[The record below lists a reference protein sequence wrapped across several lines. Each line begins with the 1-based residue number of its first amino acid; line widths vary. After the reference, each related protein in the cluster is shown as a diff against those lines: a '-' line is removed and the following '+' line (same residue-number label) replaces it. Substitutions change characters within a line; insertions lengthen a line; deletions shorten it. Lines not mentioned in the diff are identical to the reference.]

1 MTLAAGMSD
10 YLIKEIEARDNVR
23 VQLNTRVAGGGGAGR
38 LERLTLGGSSA
49 GPPETRP
56 ASALFVLIGAVPR
69 TGWLPD
75 EVQRDE
81 KGFVA
86 TGPDLT
92 GGDGPPG
99 RPFLPLETSM
109 RGVFA
114 VGDVRHG
121 SVKRVSS
128 AVGEGSVAIQQV
140 HEYLGRI

>member
-1 MTLAAGMSD
+1 MTLATGMSD
-10 YLIKEIEARDNVR
+10 YLTEEIEARDNVR
-23 VQLNTRVAGGGGAGR
+23 VRLNTRVVRGGGGR
-38 LERLTLGGSSA
+38 LERLTLGGAPA
-49 GPPETRP
+49 GPPETAP

-75 EVQRDE
+75 EVQRDA
-81 KGFVA
+81 KGSIA
-86 TGPDLT
+86 TGRDLT
-92 GGDGPPG
+92 VRDGSPG
-99 RPFLPLETSM
+99 CPLLPLETSM

-128 AVGEGSVAIQQV
+128 AVGEGLVAIQQV